1 MRTKLLKLKYKK
13 VIEVIQVKT
22 QKERTLLNQK
32 IVYKNQNQVKI
43 VLLQVKNQ
51 IVLNHLNH
59 LNPLHQIIINNL
71 NKKK

>member
-1 MRTKLLKLKYKK
+1 MT
-13 VIEVIQVKT
+13 
-22 QKERTLLNQK
+22 
-32 IVYKNQNQVKI
+32 VYQNQNQVKI